1 MSPRQLNYA
10 LHDGVVSLIENNTQ
24 EVESLVIMVKIKTFH
39 KIVPDNGQNTSPTAE
54 KCQIH
59 VIDVVL
65 SNCLVCSI
73 LQPYLCGRYL
83 AVQNSVV
90 LGSASPTF

>member
-39 KIVPDNGQNTSPTAE
+39 KIVPDNGENTSPTAE

-73 LQPYLCGRYL
+73 LQRWLCGR
-83 AVQNSVV
+83 
-90 LGSASPTF
+90 

>member
-1 MSPRQLNYA
+1 
-10 LHDGVVSLIENNTQ
+10 
-24 EVESLVIMVKIKTFH
+24 MVKIKTFH

-54 KCQIH
+54 KCRIH

-73 LQPYLCGRYL
+73 LQP
-83 AVQNSVV
+83 
-90 LGSASPTF
+90 